1 MQAPMIGL
9 VSMFPF
15 QEIIWVL
22 ARKPTPLDPM
32 PTKGLVMFL
41 LIRTHLGLNMPRSL
55 NPMGQQGITL
65 VDL

>member
-1 MQAPMIGL
+1 MIGL
-9 VSMFPF
+9 DMMFLF
-15 QEIIWVL
+15 QETIWVL

-32 PTKGLVMFL
+32 PTKDLVMFI

-55 NPMGQQGITL
+55 NPMGQQKITL